1 MTPPVWWVWYKV
13 ICFIIAFNVNKLRS
27 CDVLCAYAHLVRWA
41 AISRIAWT
49 YIWWIVIILF
59 DYKFLRDCAPYAVN
73 YVCTSQL
80 SLIIDIVG
88 LSIQSNLYYTHFKKS
103 VVTAL
108 PKLAI
113 PQFYIISYFR
123 IITLHLTL
131 LVNIGRA
138 DNVCLVRWTAIS
150 RVAWTYLEQFVIIRF
165 I

>member
-1 MTPPVWWVWYKV
+1 MSSHLTQSVNVFKT
-13 ICFIIAFNVNKLRS
+13 ICYILFNNKL
-27 CDVLCAYAHLVRWA
+27 
-41 AISRIAWT
+41 
-49 YIWWIVIILF
+49 F
-59 DYKFLRDCAPYAVN
+59 RDCAPYAANV
-73 YVCTSQL
+73 VCTSQL

-138 DNVCLVRWTAIS
+138 DNVCLVRWAVIS
-150 RVAWTYLEQFVIIRF
+150 REAWIYIWWIVIIFLITNFSVTARLTRQTTSASLGELPSHA
-165 I
+165 